1 MIFHIFLSL
10 LYFKLDY
17 FNTISFGF
25 KLHFKYYFI
34 NNVLFQLIN
43 FPTLKNAIEKEKV
56 EVVKILLDRD
66 ELNVNAKSINNEYH
80 SI

>member
-1 MIFHIFLSL
+1 MDLNCISNIIL
-10 LYFKLDY
+10 LIMFY
-17 FNTISFGF
+17 FNWF
-25 KLHFKYYFI
+25 
-34 NNVLFQLIN
+34 N
-43 FPTLKNAIEKEKV
+43 FPTLKDAIEKEKV

>member
-1 MIFHIFLSL
+1 M
-10 LYFKLDY
+10 
-17 FNTISFGF
+17 
-25 KLHFKYYFI
+25 HFKYYFI
-34 NNVLFQLIN
+34 DNVLFQLIN